1 MNPKVIELRIYP
13 DKNEKLTIPSEYR
26 SDVLYGANENRW
38 LSRYTVKGLCRM
50 IELQH
55 WRFQKRKR
63 KRNVLFDSHYCRNV
77 KKKKSR
83 INRKFKE
90 TFYWNPGYFLAG
102 VRVLVQL
109 EG

>member
-26 SDVLYGANENRW
+26 SDVLYGANENHW

-63 KRNVLFDSHYCRNV
+63 KRNVLSILTIVETLKRRNLGLIENL
-77 KKKKSR
+77 KKLF
-83 INRKFKE
+83 IGTPAIF
-90 TFYWNPGYFLAG
+90 
-102 VRVLVQL
+102 
-109 EG
+109 